1 MTDLKS
7 RFENNV
13 RKTIVDENPVNPKYY
28 EHMSILLD
36 ELITLRRQKALDYK
50 EYLEKIRE
58 LSSKVLRPNG
68 ENSNYPESINT
79 NAKRALYDNLDQNE
93 ELADKLD
100 AAVRLNK
107 QADWQGH
114 LLKELKI
121 ANTFR
126 ETFAMYSLDINIEEV
141 MALIKAQP
149 EYK

>member
-114 LLKELKI
+114 LLKERKI

-126 ETFAMYSLDINIEEV
+126 ETFAMYSLDINVEEV

>member
-50 EYLEKIRE
+50 GYLEKIRE

-68 ENSNYPESINT
+68 ANSNYPESINT

-114 LLKELKI
+114 LLKERKI
-121 ANTFR
+121 ANTVR